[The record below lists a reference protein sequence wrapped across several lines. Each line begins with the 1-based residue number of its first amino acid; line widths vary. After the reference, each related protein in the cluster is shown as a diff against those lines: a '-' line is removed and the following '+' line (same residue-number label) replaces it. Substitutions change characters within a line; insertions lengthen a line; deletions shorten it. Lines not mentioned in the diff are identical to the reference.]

1 MMLQLIDDV
10 NKSLDAECYYAAL
23 SLVLT
28 FPDICGKA
36 AYPQEK
42 KIAKRYKDWY
52 DEHIGK
58 YEQCP
63 CEHCQKTPMPYLSGE
78 VVYNLRNSFLH
89 QGTPNI
95 KTYKIKNKNNKIDNF
110 ELVIESKNPFDI
122 YSDAAGV
129 NNGSVRTYRVNV
141 RRLCLIIC
149 NSVKAYYEANQDKF
163 NFFNYS
169 IIDWDTEIDKMNLG
183 KLD

>member
-1 MMLQLIDDV
+1 MMLRLIDDV
-10 NKSLDAECYYAAL
+10 NKALDTECYYAAL

-36 AYPQEK
+36 AYPHEK
-42 KIAKRYKDWY
+42 IGKRYKDWY
-52 DEHIGK
+52 DKHIGK

-63 CEHCQKTPMPYLSGE
+63 CEHCQKKPMPYLSGE
-78 VVYNLRNSFLH
+78 VVYSLRNSFLH
-89 QGTPNI
+89 QGTPSI
-95 KTYKIKNKNNKIDNF
+95 ETSKIKNENNIIDNF

-129 NNGSVRTYRVNV
+129 YNGSVRTYRVNV

-149 NSVKAYYEANQDKF
+149 NCVKAYYEANQDKF

-169 IIDWDTEIDKMNLG
+169 IIDWDKEIDKMKSW

>member
-10 NKSLDAECYYAAL
+10 NQALDAECYYTAL

-36 AYPQEK
+36 EYPREK
-42 KIAKRYKDWY
+42 KTSKRYKDWY

-63 CEHCQKTPMPYLSGE
+63 CEYCKKEPMPYLSGE
-78 VVYNLRNSFLH
+78 VVYSLRNTFLH

-95 KTYKIKNKNNKIDNF
+95 EPFKIKNKNNKIDRF
-110 ELVIESKNPFDI
+110 VLVIESKKPFDI
-122 YSDAAGV
+122 YSDSASIY
-129 NNGSVRTYRVNV
+129 NGSVRTYRVNV

-149 NSVKAYYEANQDKF
+149 NSVRAYYEANQDKF

-169 IIDWDTEIDKMNLG
+169 IIDKDTEIEKIDLLN
-183 KLD
+183 

>member
-1 MMLQLIDDV
+1 MMLRLIDDV
-10 NKSLDAECYYAAL
+10 NKALDAECYYAAL

-36 AYPQEK
+36 AYPQETRTK
-42 KIAKRYKDWY
+42 KRYIKWY

-63 CEHCQKTPMPYLSGE
+63 CEHCKKTQMPYLSGE
-78 VVYNLRNSFLH
+78 VVYSLRNSFLH

-95 KTYKIKNKNNKIDNF
+95 ESSNIKNKNNKIDSF
-110 ELVIESKNPFDI
+110 QLAIESKNPFDI
-122 YSDAAGV
+122 YSDSGGIC
-129 NNGSVRTYRVNV
+129 NGSVRTYRVNV

-149 NSVKAYYEANQDKF
+149 SSVEAYYKANQDKF

-169 IIDWDTEIDKMNLG
+169 IINWDTVSEKFSLEN
-183 KLD
+183 